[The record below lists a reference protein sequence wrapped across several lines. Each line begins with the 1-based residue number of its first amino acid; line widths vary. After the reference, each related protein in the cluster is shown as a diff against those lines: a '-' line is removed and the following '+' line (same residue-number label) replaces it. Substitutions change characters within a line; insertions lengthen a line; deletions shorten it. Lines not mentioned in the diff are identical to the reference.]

1 MNSTSDSDCPI
12 FPDQPGHCDVLIA
25 IRRTTGALSLV
36 GCIFM
41 ISVIWLFKKYAA
53 FSQRL
58 IMYLSIG
65 ALLNSISYLM
75 GGLRPDGPLCDF
87 QAWWM
92 TFFDWTVLLWVCCI
106 TFNLYLNVIKM
117 ITKESLEWVYHV
129 LCWGL
134 PLVLS
139 CLPFIGNHYGPAG
152 AWCWIEDNWHWRV
165 GIWYGPLFL
174 TIFCLFVV
182 YIYITYILTRKA
194 SSWQGTYDPDT
205 EHHKELMKEDIKP
218 LRAYPCIY
226 LAVSI
231 FPLINRI
238 QNAISPEYPVFPLMV
253 LSALSSPIQG
263 AVNAIVFGLDR
274 ETFSRLTP
282 SQMKMAFLSHN
293 QAPRVREYP
302 VALYSQDTLS
312 SPLTAEPPQPR
323 FSNVSYSRLT

>member
-1 MNSTSDSDCPI
+1 MDNSTTVSECPL
-12 FPDQPGHCDVLIA
+12 FPNEPGHCDVLIA
-25 IRRTTGALSLV
+25 IRQTTGALSFV
-36 GCIFM
+36 GCTFM
-41 ISVIWLFKKYAA
+41 IAVIWLFKKYAA

-58 IMYLSIG
+58 ILYLSIG
-65 ALLNSISYLM
+65 ALLDSIAYLM
-75 GGLRPDGPLCDF
+75 GGLRPDGPMCDF

-134 PLVLS
+134 PLLLS

-152 AWCWIEDNWHWRV
+152 AWCWIADNWHWRV

-174 TIFCLFVV
+174 MILCLFVV
-182 YIYITYILTRKA
+182 YIYITYVLTRKA

-205 EHHKELMKEDIKP
+205 ERHKELMKEDIKP

-253 LSALSSPIQG
+253 LAALSSPIHG

-282 SQMKMAFLSHN
+282 SQIKVAFLKRISRGSGI
-293 QAPRVREYP
+293 QEYHHEEEVGGTP
-302 VALYSQDTLS
+302 Y
-312 SPLTAEPPQPR
+312 
-323 FSNVSYSRLT
+323 